1 MKVVCISNKPIDSN
15 NAFNNSLSN
24 LIEGEI
30 YTVLEHGYMPNST
43 FILKEAK
50 STHPSGGFNSNRFRE
65 VDYEFGEKVC
75 NEIIE
80 KIKEDEL
87 VCV

>member
-1 MKVVCISNKPIDSN
+1 MKVVCISNKPIDSTN
-15 NAFNNSLSN
+15 PFNNSLSN
-24 LIEGEI
+24 LVEGEI

-43 FILKEAK
+43 FVLKEVK
-50 STHPSGGFNSNRFRE
+50 STHPTGGFNSNRFRE
-65 VDYEFGEKVC
+65 VDYEFGGKVC

-80 KIKEDEL
+80 KTKEDEL